1 MLKRVSHYNRVA
13 GPRGVL
19 SAIWGKAF
27 GSTSIVAVTPKKIK
41 HPIFLRVPSSD
52 ADAFVQ
58 IFSDEEYGFS
68 ILKAPRTIIDAGANI
83 GLASIYFANV
93 FPEAMIVAIE
103 PDPGNYEVLK
113 RNTDPYPNIHAMQA
127 ALWDSNKKINLY
139 DPGVGNWGF
148 IVSEGG
154 EADAL
159 SSQKSLVVDGVTVDA
174 VMAKYGVAHVD
185 ILKLDIEG
193 SEREVL
199 HGQPAWLSRVDT
211 MIIELHE
218 RIKVGCEEA
227 FNACASAFDNRWK
240 RGENLFL
247 TRQSSGMSRLY

>member
-1 MLKRVSHYNRVA
+1 MFKRFSHYNRVA
-13 GPRGVL
+13 GLRGVL
-19 SAIWGKAF
+19 CAIWGKAC
-27 GSTSIVAVTPKKIK
+27 GSTSIVAVSLKKIK

-58 IFSDEEYGFS
+58 VFSDEEYAFS
-68 ILKAPRTIIDAGANI
+68 IVKAPRTIIDAGANI

-113 RNTDPYPNIHAMQA
+113 RNIAPYSNIQAMQA

-139 DPGVGNWGF
+139 DPGLGNWAFMVGE
-148 IVSEGG
+148 EG
-154 EADAL
+154 DAHAS
-159 SSQKSLVVDGVTVDA
+159 SSQKPLVVDGVTVDA
-174 VMAKYGVAHVD
+174 VMAKYGITRVD

-199 HGQPAWLSRVDT
+199 DGQPAWLSRVDAI
-211 MIIELHE
+211 IIELHE
-218 RIKVGCEEA
+218 RMKPGCEEA
-227 FNACASAFDNRWK
+227 FNACASAFDDRWK
-240 RGENLFL
+240 RGENLIV
-247 TRQSSGMSRLY
+247 TRPSSCIARL